1 MQVDASG
8 IYQPEQPRTFLQE
21 DEEEMI
27 FDLLVAGAFAL
38 ATLRRFGG
46 MDSYFPLHP
55 ELGVELGFRFSLQA
69 TSPRREK
76 YYRTLVT
83 TLWYCAHECRDEPQ
97 SVATAL
103 PAPILEE
110 SATKDASREL
120 LPHMFQKGEAEDI
133 QEYCTHAKTAVQ
145 I

>member
-1 MQVDASG
+1 MTKVS
-8 IYQPEQPRTFLQE
+8 
-21 DEEEMI
+21 I
-27 FDLLVAGAFAL
+27 FDY
-38 ATLRRFGG
+38 RFGG

-83 TLWYCAHECRDEPQ
+83 TLWYCAHECGDESQ

-120 LPHMFQKGEAEDI
+120 LPHMFQKGEAGERSAG
-133 QEYCTHAKTAVQ
+133 ERHEGALRSRPRFRN
-145 I
+145 